1 MTTPSA
7 NLPPEIWVKIFGFV
21 PAKER
26 LVIPTVCQPWRN
38 LFLKTPSC
46 WRGIHLGRNAN
57 CYSTKPSAF
66 HLADFFPLTH
76 VEEIEF
82 TPAVPAVMH
91 KAMLVLKDGTK
102 DSVSLHL
109 KEIPCAW
116 LSLILQHAVKLKRLN
131 LASTWVTSEEM
142 PAFR

>member
-46 WRGIHLGRNAN
+46 WRGIRLGRNAN
-57 CYSTKPSAF
+57 CYSTKPPAF
-66 HLADFFPLTH
+66 HLANFFPLTH

-102 DSVSLHL
+102 DSVSSHL

-131 LASTWVTSEEM
+131 LASTWVTSEDM